1 MRSSTIQQ
9 KRRDGTSEKLRKR
22 YLFCF
27 LTKITI
33 ATRQIVPSHEEN
45 VFWRVLQTKILMF
58 LSG

>member
-9 KRRDGTSEKLRKR
+9 KRQDGTSEKLRKY
-22 YLFCF
+22 YLFWF
-27 LTKITI
+27 LTKISI
-33 ATRQIVPSHEEN
+33 VTRQTVPSHEEN